1 MLDLIGRGLEPGRP
15 RPVRTPEVDAGL
27 PVLDDEARGAYRR
40 RLRELREE
48 LAEADAFNDRGR
60 SERARGEIDAITA
73 QLAAAVGLGGRG
85 RVTGGAAERAR
96 STVTHAINA
105 ALRNIRRSLPA
116 LADELALRLT
126 TGTFC
131 GYTPD
136 PAHPT
141 DWTL

>member
-1 MLDLIGRGLEPGRP
+1 MRPDRNPGP
-15 RPVRTPEVDAGL
+15 DAGL
-27 PVLDDEARGAYRR
+27 PVLDAQARSAYRR
-40 RLRELREE
+40 RLSELREE
-48 LAEADAFNDRGR
+48 PAEADAFNDIGR
-60 SERARGEIDAITA
+60 TERARGEIDAITGH
-73 QLAAAVGLGGRG
+73 LAAAVGLGGRN

-105 ALRNIRRSLPA
+105 ALRRFRRSLPA

-131 GYTPD
+131 VYRPD

-141 DWTL
+141 DWTV